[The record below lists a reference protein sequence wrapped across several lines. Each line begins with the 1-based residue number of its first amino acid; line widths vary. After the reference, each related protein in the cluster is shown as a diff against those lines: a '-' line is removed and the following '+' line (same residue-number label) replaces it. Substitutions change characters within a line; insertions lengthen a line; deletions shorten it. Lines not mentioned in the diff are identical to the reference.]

1 MYGWSNRGKSS
12 AGRYIFFGRGGR
24 IIRSSRFSFPG
35 RRALSGFL
43 SAGISGRRALSGFLP
58 AGIPG
63 RRVISGFLPAGI
75 SGRRVI
81 SGFLSAGISGRR
93 VISAFL
99 SAGISGRRV
108 ISAFLLMPLVRGRNI
123 GDVFVACFGR
133 SSCIGGVSNI
143 NRAGRTYITLIMNF
157 YKIAVFCSKS
167 IVLEI

>member
-1 MYGWSNRGKSS
+1 MYGWSNRGKSG

-35 RRALSGFL
+35 RRALSVFL
-43 SAGISGRRALSGFLP
+43 SAGIP
-58 AGIPG
+58 
-63 RRVISGFLPAGI
+63 
-75 SGRRVI
+75 GRRVI

-93 VISAFL
+93 AL
-99 SAGISGRRV
+99 
-108 ISAFLLMPLVRGRNI
+108 SAFLLMSLVRGRNI
-123 GDVFVACFGR
+123 GGVFVACFGR

-157 YKIAVFCSKS
+157 YKIAVFCNKS

>member
-1 MYGWSNRGKSS
+1 MYGWSNRGKSG

-24 IIRSSRFSFPG
+24 IIRSSRFSF
-35 RRALSGFL
+35 
-43 SAGISGRRALSGFLP
+43 SGRRALSVFLS
-58 AGIPG
+58 AGIP
-63 RRVISGFLPAGI
+63 
-75 SGRRVI
+75 GRRVI

-93 VISAFL
+93 AL
-99 SAGISGRRV
+99 
-108 ISAFLLMPLVRGRNI
+108 SAFLLMSLVRGRNI
-123 GDVFVACFGR
+123 GGVFVACFGR

>member
-43 SAGISGRRALSGFLP
+43 SASISGRRALSGFLP

-81 SGFLSAGISGRR
+81 S
-93 VISAFL
+93 
-99 SAGISGRRV
+99 
-108 ISAFLLMPLVRGRNI
+108 AFLLMPLVRGRNI
-123 GDVFVACFGR
+123 GGVFVACFGK

-143 NRAGRTYITLIMNF
+143 NRAGRMYITLIMNF
-157 YKIAVFCSKS
+157 YKIAVFCNKS

>member
-1 MYGWSNRGKSS
+1 MYGWSNRGKSG

-35 RRALSGFL
+35 RR
-43 SAGISGRRALSGFLP
+43 
-58 AGIPG
+58 
-63 RRVISGFLPAGI
+63 VISGFLPAGI
-75 SGRRVI
+75 P
-81 SGFLSAGISGRR
+81 
-93 VISAFL
+93 
-99 SAGISGRRV
+99 GRRV

-123 GDVFVACFGR
+123 GGVFVACFGR

-157 YKIAVFCSKS
+157 YKIAVFCNKS

>member
-1 MYGWSNRGKSS
+1 MYGWSNRGKSG

-24 IIRSSRFSFPG
+24 IIRSSRFSF
-35 RRALSGFL
+35 
-43 SAGISGRRALSGFLP
+43 SGRRALSVFLS

-63 RRVISGFLPAGI
+63 RRVISG
-75 SGRRVI
+75 
-81 SGFLSAGISGRR
+81 
-93 VISAFL
+93 FL

-123 GDVFVACFGR
+123 GGVFVACFGR

-157 YKIAVFCSKS
+157 YKIAVFCNKS

>member
-43 SAGISGRRALSGFLP
+43 SAGISGRRALS
-58 AGIPG
+58 
-63 RRVISGFLPAGI
+63 
-75 SGRRVI
+75 
-81 SGFLSAGISGRR
+81 
-93 VISAFL
+93 
-99 SAGISGRRV
+99 
-108 ISAFLLMPLVRGRNI
+108 AFLLMSLVRGRNI
-123 GDVFVACFGR
+123 GGVFVACFGR

>member
-1 MYGWSNRGKSS
+1 MYGWSNRGKSG

-24 IIRSSRFSFPG
+24 IIRSSRFSF
-35 RRALSGFL
+35 
-43 SAGISGRRALSGFLP
+43 SGRRALSGFLP

-81 SGFLSAGISGRR
+81 S
-93 VISAFL
+93 
-99 SAGISGRRV
+99 
-108 ISAFLLMPLVRGRNI
+108 AFLLMPLVRGRNI
-123 GDVFVACFGR
+123 GGVFVACFGR

-157 YKIAVFCSKS
+157 YKIAVFCNKS

>member
-1 MYGWSNRGKSS
+1 MYGWSNRGKSG

-24 IIRSSRFSFPG
+24 IIRSSRFSFSG

-43 SAGISGRRALSGFLP
+43 SAGIP
-58 AGIPG
+58 
-63 RRVISGFLPAGI
+63 V
-75 SGRRVI
+75 
-81 SGFLSAGISGRR
+81 RR

-99 SAGISGRRV
+99 SAGISGRRAL
-108 ISAFLLMPLVRGRNI
+108 SAFLLMSLVRGRNI
-123 GDVFVACFGR
+123 GGVFVACFGR

-157 YKIAVFCSKS
+157 YKIAVFCNKS

>member
-12 AGRYIFFGRGGR
+12 AGRYLFFGRGGR
-24 IIRSSRFSFPG
+24 IIRSSRFSFP
-35 RRALSGFL
+35 
-43 SAGISGRRALSGFLP
+43 GRRALSGFLP

-81 SGFLSAGISGRR
+81 S
-93 VISAFL
+93 
-99 SAGISGRRV
+99 
-108 ISAFLLMPLVRGRNI
+108 AFLLMPLVRGRNI
-123 GDVFVACFGR
+123 GGVFVACFGR

-157 YKIAVFCSKS
+157 YKIAVFCNKS

>member
-1 MYGWSNRGKSS
+1 MYGWSNRGKSG

-43 SAGISGRRALSGFLP
+43 SAGIP
-58 AGIPG
+58 
-63 RRVISGFLPAGI
+63 
-75 SGRRVI
+75 GRRVI
-81 SGFLSAGISGRR
+81 SGFLSAGIPGRR
-93 VISAFL
+93 AL
-99 SAGISGRRV
+99 
-108 ISAFLLMPLVRGRNI
+108 SAFLLMSLVRGRNI
-123 GDVFVACFGR
+123 GGVFVACFGR

-157 YKIAVFCSKS
+157 YKIAVFCNKS

>member
-1 MYGWSNRGKSS
+1 MYGWSNRGKSG

-24 IIRSSRFSFPG
+24 IIRSSRFSFSG

-43 SAGISGRRALSGFLP
+43 SAGIP
-58 AGIPG
+58 
-63 RRVISGFLPAGI
+63 
-75 SGRRVI
+75 
-81 SGFLSAGISGRR
+81 GRR

-99 SAGISGRRV
+99 SAGISGRRAL
-108 ISAFLLMPLVRGRNI
+108 SAFLLMSLVRGRNI
-123 GDVFVACFGR
+123 GGVFVACFGR

-157 YKIAVFCSKS
+157 YKIAVFCNKS